1 MTNANGKPIRFAS
14 LIRVST
20 ERQQRQGESLRVQK
34 TENNKAVDKLGG
46 RIVGTYGGQE
56 HGTRGWEKA
65 EVDRLLAD
73 GAKNKFDAVIVHYAD
88 RWSRDNLKSEEGLN
102 LFKEHG
108 IRFFVGDSEYDLFDE
123 HKFFTLALFV
133 NIGQLNAAAQNR
145 KSLEAKIVRAKDG
158 IPSSGNLPY
167 GRTFDKRTKQWGIDT
182 KKQRIVQDAAK
193 RYLAGESLAKLADE
207 HRMDTSNLH
216 HVLTNRCGSTWT
228 QVFHSKSLNIHH
240 EQTMVVPPLLDL
252 ETIDAVKKRAKANKT
267 YTHGQPKNRYLL
279 SRVVFCATC
288 GYTLFGQTV
297 SADGVDYH
305 YYRHAH
311 KRKRKCEKRLAW
323 VNADDLDDAV
333 FQDLFDL
340 FGNAVGMKKAIY
352 EAFPDAAE
360 ADDLRERLARAEESL
375 GKVKRAR
382 DKIIR
387 FIVQDRLTEEQA
399 KMELDKLNRKE
410 SDLQVRIDRL
420 NVGLERVP
428 AKKKVDAFAKK
439 VATTFQA
446 YSKGLWI
453 KAQEVNTGWKTMTWE
468 ERRGLI
474 EMVFSGETDDGKRMG
489 VFVSWGDDQ
498 AGKRHKV
505 WKYRIIGHLVDRKG
519 RSPALFTFADLEK
532 EGDGVVGGLKQR
544 ELLKVTSKVS
554 S

>member
-1 MTNANGKPIRFAS
+1 
-14 LIRVST
+14 
-20 ERQQRQGESLRVQK
+20 
-34 TENNKAVDKLGG
+34 
-46 RIVGTYGGQE
+46 
-56 HGTRGWEKA
+56 
-65 EVDRLLAD
+65 VDRLLRDA
-73 GAKNKFDAVIVHYAD
+73 AKHKFDAVIVHYAD

-145 KSLEAKIVRAKDG
+145 KSLEAKIARAKDG
-158 IPSSGNLPY
+158 MPSAGNLPY
-167 GRTFDKRTKQWGIDT
+167 GRTFEKKTKQWGID
-182 KKQRIVQDAAK
+182 KKKHRIVQDVAK
-193 RYLAGESLAKLADE
+193 RYLSGESIEKLANE
-207 HRMDTSNLH
+207 YQMDTTNLH
-216 HVLTNRCGSTWT
+216 QILTKRSGGTWT
-228 QVFHSKSLNIHH
+228 QEFHSKHLNIHH
-240 EQTMVVPPLLDL
+240 EQTVAVPPLLDP
-252 ETIDAVKKRAKANKT
+252 ETIEAIKKRAKANKT

-279 SRVVFCATC
+279 SRVVFCAGC

-297 SADGVDYH
+297 SENGVDYH
-305 YYRHAH
+305 YYRHARD
-311 KRKRKCEKRLAW
+311 RKRKCKRRLAW
-323 VNADDLDDAV
+323 VNADDLDNAV
-333 FQDLFDL
+333 FQDLFEL
-340 FGNAVGMKKAIY
+340 FGNAVGMKKAIN
-352 EAFPDAAE
+352 EAFPDAE
-360 ADDLRERLARAEESL
+360 EVDDLRERLARAEDSL
-375 GKVKRAR
+375 GKVKRSR

-399 KMELDKLNRKE
+399 KTELDKLNRKE

-420 NVGLERVP
+420 NVRLERVP
-428 AKKKVDAFAKK
+428 AKKKVDAFVKK

-446 YSKGLWI
+446 YSKGLGV
-453 KAQEVNTGWKTMTWE
+453 KSQNLNDSQTTMTWE

-519 RSPALFTFADLEK
+519 RSPAVFTFADLEK
-532 EGDGVVGGLKQR
+532 EGEGVVFWRHSRNADCLR
-544 ELLKVTSKVS
+544 SKEFS